1 MPRAGWCIGDRWCR
15 IDSVNTSDAHALN
28 RVILSLYREGREVS
42 LASFQAWALEQI
54 EGLIAFDS
62 AWWGNAAANPQA
74 LHEMHLHNC
83 EHSILK
89 AYPPYLEQDIFRAA
103 LIARPGVAINLSDL
117 TPRAQHVQTP
127 LYREFGRRFKVEWSL
142 GTLQIEPVSS
152 LYEFL
157 TVWRHDPGR
166 PFSEAERQTKE
177 LLMPHLVE
185 AHRAVRL
192 RHFLKVPTT
201 RNRVWSLVDGR
212 GYLREASPA
221 FITYLSANWPGWSG
235 SRLPEPLVTSVQAG
249 RAFKASAI
257 HFEVKPY
264 GQFYFIQGRSD
275 GALDLLS
282 EREREIAARY
292 ARGET
297 YSAIAASL
305 SLSSSTV
312 RNHIAH
318 CFRKLG
324 VSSKVELAHR
334 LESKA

>member
-1 MPRAGWCIGDRWCR
+1 M
-15 IDSVNTSDAHALN
+15 NTSDAHALN
-28 RVILSLYREGREVS
+28 RVILSLYREGREVP

-62 AWWGNAAANPQA
+62 AWWGNAAANPPA

-83 EHSILK
+83 ERSILQ
-89 AYPPYLEQDIFRAA
+89 AYPLYLEQDIFRAA

-117 TPRAQHVQTP
+117 MPRAQHVQTP

-185 AHRAVRL
+185 THRAARL
-192 RHFLKVPTT
+192 RHFLKVPTAH
-201 RNRVWSLVDGR
+201 NRVWALLDER
-212 GYLREASPA
+212 GYLREASPS
-221 FITYLSANWPGWSG
+221 FIAYLGANWPGWSG
-235 SRLPEPLVTSVQAG
+235 SGLPEPLATSVKIG
-249 RAFKASAI
+249 RAFKAPTS

-264 GQFYFIQGRSD
+264 GQFYYIQGRSD
-275 GALDLLS
+275 DVLELLS
-282 EREREIAARY
+282 KREREIASRY

-297 YSAIAASL
+297 YSAIASGL

-324 VSSKVELAHR
+324 VNNKVELARR